1 MKEKFKFVCFVCQ
14 GMVYLFIFNIKNKK
28 NKIIPLGASHTPKKE
43 PNTLIGEIVSPI

>member
-14 GMVYLFIFNIKNKK
+14 GMVYLFIFNKNKK

-43 PNTLIGEIVSPI
+43 PNTLIWEIVSPI